1 MMRNDLKLIKFSINS
16 FFFAEKS
23 VIVSSFYSTKTKAL
37 TMVQNQAKKKISN
50 LFTQNFKVKT

>member
-37 TMVQNQAKKKISN
+37 TMVQNQAKKISN
-50 LFTQNFKVKT
+50 LFTQNFKGKT